1 MCVRVSHCG
10 DQGLSAASSQ
20 QQNQLLSN
28 HQYMIGDYMI
38 PSGNV
43 LQQSGSLLQP
53 GSILPAGS
61 MLPSSVVHGTAN
73 VLHYKAAGEL

>member
-1 MCVRVSHCG
+1 MS
-10 DQGLSAASSQ
+10 SSSSQ

-38 PSGNV
+38 PQGNV

-61 MLPSSVVHGTAN
+61 MLPSSIVHGGGN
-73 VLHYKAAGEL
+73 VLHFKSAGEL

>member
-1 MCVRVSHCG
+1 MLCVGC
-10 DQGLSAASSQ
+10 QGMSSSSSQ

-43 LQQSGSLLQP
+43 LQQSASLLQP

-61 MLPSSVVHGTAN
+61 MLPSSVVHGTSN